1 MILRIPEVLWK
12 QLWAHAFRD
21 APCECVGVLAGVG
34 NLVQAVY
41 PLVNV
46 APDPTR
52 QYFADPARLIRALKV
67 MDAEGMQL
75 LGIYHSHPNGPSTP
89 SMTDVRNAEYDVP
102 HLILNLRDGEVG
114 AYLLPSREQVDVQV
128 A

>member
-12 QLWAHAFRD
+12 ELWSHAFRD
-21 APCECVGVLAGVG
+21 APRECVGLLAGVG

-41 PLVNV
+41 PLINV

-52 QYFADPARLIRALKV
+52 NYFADPQRLLRAMKV
-67 MDAEGMQL
+67 MQSEGLEL
-75 LGIYHSHPNGPSTP
+75 LGIYHSHPQGPSVP

-102 HLILNLRDGEVG
+102 YLILNLREGEIG
-114 AYLLPSREQVDVQV
+114 AYLLPSQEQVVVQV